1 MLLLQNGN
9 IIRLYY
15 GGYSNSVSKS
25 SVVDI
30 FHGDYIYVELFIYST
45 IIIIIIVNTVVCYDL
60 WYYSLF

>member
-15 GGYSNSVSKS
+15 GGYSDSVSKS

-45 IIIIIIVNTVVCYDL
+45 IIIIIVNTVVCYDL
-60 WYYSLF
+60 